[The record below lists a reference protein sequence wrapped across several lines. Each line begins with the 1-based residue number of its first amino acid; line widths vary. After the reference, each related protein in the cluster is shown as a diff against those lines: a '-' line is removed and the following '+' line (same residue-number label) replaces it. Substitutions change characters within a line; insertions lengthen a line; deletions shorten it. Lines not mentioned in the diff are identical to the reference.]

1 MYENTEEEIAMG
13 GYPLGELILDL
24 IQTAILAYL
33 TIAMTQLA
41 SKREDILAYKLIA
54 WAFGCFFMALVF
66 WIPHYYIM
74 QDWPQGIIAASDL
87 GFIGFYCFFI
97 SAHFALSEK
106 HSDEHKQAERRCR
119 LVSLAAPVVTV
130 LFFITYILQG
140 DTVIGNILY
149 AAPLAIWS
157 YFTLRAFLAG
167 KKSPARLYYGL
178 VLVTIL
184 MEMFVFETS
193 FFEDDTAYVVLSYAE
208 MAVWL
213 CIPSAVRKAV

>member
-1 MYENTEEEIAMG
+1 ME
-13 GYPLGELILDL
+13 GYPPGELILDL

-33 TIAMTQLA
+33 TIAMARLA
-41 SKREDILAYKLIA
+41 SKRGDILAYKLIA

-106 HSDEHKQAERRCR
+106 HGDERFKEERRYR
-119 LVSLAAPVVTV
+119 LVSFAAPIVTV
-130 LFFITYILQG
+130 LFFIAYILQG
-140 DTVIGNILY
+140 DTVIGNIFY
-149 AAPLAIWS
+149 TAPLAVWS
-157 YFTLRAFLAG
+157 YFTLRVFLAG

-178 VLVTIL
+178 VLLTIL
-184 MEMFVFETS
+184 LELLVFESS
-193 FFEDDTAYVVLSYAE
+193 FFEDDTTYIVISYAE

-213 CIPSAVRKAV
+213 FIPSAARKAVEA